1 MGNAFA
7 TISLRNIKCSLTSSF
22 IKHPLSVAPDLGV
35 IPPDTL
41 SCGKPSVLLLS
52 NHLLKA
58 GPVLDQRREDEED
71 VADVRN
77 KVSEGAVEEGRGDLS
92 SLNVNMNPGYDG
104 LRLTINLP
112 TNVE

>member
-1 MGNAFA
+1 M
-7 TISLRNIKCSLTSSF
+7 I
-22 IKHPLSVAPDLGV
+22 PSVAPDLVV

-41 SCGKPSVLLLS
+41 GCGKPSVLLLS

-58 GPVLDQRREDEED
+58 GLVLDQRREDEED

-77 KVSEGAVEEGRGDLS
+77 KVSEGAVEEDRGDLS

-104 LRLTINLP
+104 L
-112 TNVE
+112 